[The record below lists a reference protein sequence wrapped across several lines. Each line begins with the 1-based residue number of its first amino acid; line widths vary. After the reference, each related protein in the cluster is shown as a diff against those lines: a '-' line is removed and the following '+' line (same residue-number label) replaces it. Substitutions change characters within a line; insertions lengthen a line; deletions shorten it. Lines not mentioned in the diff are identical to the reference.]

1 MCSCVNEAKADW
13 VTLIIKLDAVL
24 ESTINAI
31 PLNGEYIISRF
42 FKQLGSK
49 YKLSIFLLFLK
60 YIGSILQ
67 DINSITNYRFLNNK
81 SIYMVLHIV

>member
-42 FKQLGSK
+42 FKRLGSK